1 VGDSGQSEILA
12 MTRDEVLSAFNAIRV
27 WTNGD
32 RRAVHKPLLVLL
44 ALSRV
49 NDVTSQTMD
58 WNDAEPLLKVLLEEF
73 GPDGSS
79 TTRHYPFWHL
89 QTDGLWQ
96 LNGPPE
102 ILNRPAGATPTLTEL
117 RQNHVRGG
125 FTMPIYDALKADPE
139 LIGIVAQR
147 IVDSHFPESIRGDV
161 LDAVGLAQ
169 VESMGTPKDPQ
180 RRRDPAFRAKVLLAY
195 QYRCAVC
202 GHDLRMGQQ
211 SIGLE
216 AAHIKWFQANGPD
229 EVPNGIA
236 MCSLHHKV
244 FDLGAFKILP
254 ETYRMVFS
262 QHLNGSETASDRMLA
277 YHGAGMILP
286 QAKEYLPH
294 PANLD
299 WHARQVFKSPARS
312 G

>member
-1 VGDSGQSEILA
+1 
-12 MTRDEVLSAFNAIRV
+12 
-27 WTNGD
+27 
-32 RRAVHKPLLVLL
+32 VHKPLLVLL

-49 NDVTSQTMD
+49 NEVAAQSID
-58 WNDAEPLLKVLLEEF
+58 WNDAEPLLKRLLEEF

-79 TTRHYPFWHL
+79 NTRHYPFWHL
-89 QTDGLWQ
+89 QTDGLWR
-96 LNGPPE
+96 LDGPPE

-117 RQNHVRGG
+117 RNHHVRGG
-125 FTMPIYDALKADPE
+125 FTEAIYTTLKSDSE

-147 IVDSHFPESIRGDV
+147 IVDAHFPDSIRGDV
-161 LDAVGLAQ
+161 LDAVGLVQ
-169 VESMGTPKDPQ
+169 LESMGTPKDPQ

-254 ETYRMVFS
+254 ETYQMVFS
-262 QHLNGSETASDRMLA
+262 QHLNGSEGTSQRMLA
-277 YHGAGMILP
+277 YHGSAMMLP
-286 QAKEYLPH
+286 QAKEYMPH
-294 PANLD
+294 PNHLD
-299 WHARQVFKSPARS
+299 WHSRQVFKNPARDD
-312 G
+312 

>member
-1 VGDSGQSEILA
+1 MGHPGKGAILA
-12 MTRDEVLSAFNAIRV
+12 MTRDEVLAAFNAIRV
-27 WTNGD
+27 WQNGD

-49 NDVTSQTMD
+49 NEVAAQSIY
-58 WNDAEPLLKVLLEEF
+58 WNDAEPLLKRLLEEF

-79 TTRHYPFWHL
+79 NTRHYPFWHL
-89 QTDGLWQ
+89 QTDGLWR
-96 LNGPPE
+96 LDGPPE

-117 RQNHVRGG
+117 RNHHVRGG
-125 FTMPIYDALKADPE
+125 FTEAIYATFKSDPE

-147 IVDSHFPESIRGDV
+147 IVDAHFPDSIRGDV
-161 LDAVGLAQ
+161 LDAVGLVQ
-169 VESMGTPKDPQ
+169 LESMGTPKDPQ

-254 ETYRMVFS
+254 ETYQMVFS
-262 QHLNGSETASDRMLA
+262 QHLNGSETASQRMLA
-277 YHGAGMILP
+277 YHGSAMILP

-294 PANLD
+294 PNHLD
-299 WHARQVFKSPARS
+299 WHSRQVFKNPAR
-312 G
+312 GD

>member
-1 VGDSGQSEILA
+1 MGDSGQGEVLA
-12 MTRDEVLSAFNAIRV
+12 MTRDEILAAFNAMRV
-27 WTNGD
+27 WTKGD

-49 NDVTSQTMD
+49 NDHTSRTMD
-58 WNDAEPLLKVLLEEF
+58 WNDAEPLLKGLMEEF
-73 GPDGSS
+73 GPTGSS
-79 TTRHYPFWHL
+79 ATRHYPFWHL

-96 LNGPPE
+96 LDGPPE
-102 ILNRPAGATPTLTEL
+102 ILNRPAGTTPTLTEL
-117 RQNHVRGG
+117 RRCHVRGG
-125 FTMPIYDALKADPE
+125 FAVSIYNALKTDPE
-139 LIGIVAQR
+139 LVGILAQR
-147 IVDSHFPESIRGDV
+147 IVDAHFPESIRNDV
-161 LDAVGLAQ
+161 LDAVGLTKL
-169 VESMGTPKDPQ
+169 EPMGTPKDPQ

-244 FDLGAFKILP
+244 FDLGAFKVLP
-254 ETYRMVFS
+254 GTYQMVFS
-262 QHLNGSETASDRMLA
+262 QHLNGSVSASDRMLA
-277 YHGAGMILP
+277 YHGAGLILP
-286 QAKEYLPH
+286 QSKEYLPH
-294 PANLD
+294 PINLN
-299 WHARQVFKSPARS
+299 WHAREVFKSPARA

>member
-1 VGDSGQSEILA
+1 MGHPGKGEILA
-12 MTRDEVLSAFNAIRV
+12 MTRDEVLAAFNAIRV
-27 WTNGD
+27 WQNGD

-49 NDVTSQTMD
+49 NEVAAQSID
-58 WNDAEPLLKVLLEEF
+58 WNDAEPLLKRLLEEF

-79 TTRHYPFWHL
+79 NTRHYPFWHL
-89 QTDGLWQ
+89 QTDRLWR
-96 LNGPPE
+96 LDGPPE
-102 ILNRPAGATPTLTEL
+102 VLNRPAGATPTLTEL
-117 RQNHVRGG
+117 RNHHVRGG
-125 FTMPIYDALKADPE
+125 FTVPIYMALKSDPE

-147 IVDSHFPESIRGDV
+147 IVDAHFPETIRGDV
-161 LDAVGLAQ
+161 LEAVGLVQ
-169 VESMGTPKDPQ
+169 VEYMGTPKDPQ
-180 RRRDPAFRAKVLLAY
+180 RRRDPAFREKVLRAY

-202 GHDLRMGQQ
+202 GHDLRMGQK

-244 FDLGAFKILP
+244 FDLGAFQILP
-254 ETYRMVFS
+254 ETYQMVFS
-262 QHLNGSETASDRMLA
+262 QHLNGSEAASQRMLA
-277 YHGAGMILP
+277 YHGSAMILP

-294 PANLD
+294 PNHLD
-299 WHARQVFKSPARS
+299 WHSRQVFKNPAR
-312 G
+312 GD

>member
-1 VGDSGQSEILA
+1 MGNPGKGEILA
-12 MTRDEVLSAFNAIRV
+12 MTRDEVISAFNAIRV
-27 WTNGD
+27 WQNGD

-49 NDVTSQTMD
+49 NEVAAQSID
-58 WNDAEPLLKVLLEEF
+58 WNDAEPLLKTLLEEF

-79 TTRHYPFWHL
+79 NTRHYPFWHL
-89 QTDGLWQ
+89 QTDGLW
-96 LNGPPE
+96 LLEGPPE

-117 RQNHVRGG
+117 RQNHIRGG
-125 FTMPIYDALKADPE
+125 FTVPIYMALKSDPE

-147 IVDSHFPESIRGDV
+147 IVDAHFPETIRGDV
-161 LDAVGLAQ
+161 LEAVGLAQ
-169 VESMGTPKDPQ
+169 VGTMGTPRDPQ
-180 RRRDPAFRAKVLLAY
+180 RRRDPTFRAKVLRAY

-254 ETYRMVFS
+254 ETYQMVFS
-262 QHLNGSETASDRMLA
+262 QHLNGSEAASQRMLA
-277 YHGAGMILP
+277 YHGSAMILP

-294 PANLD
+294 PNHLD
-299 WHARQVFKSPARS
+299 WHSRQVFKNPAR
-312 G
+312 GD

>member
-1 VGDSGQSEILA
+1 
-12 MTRDEVLSAFNAIRV
+12 MTRYEVLAAFNAIRV
-27 WTNGD
+27 WQNGD

-49 NDVTSQTMD
+49 NEVAAQSID
-58 WNDAEPLLKVLLEEF
+58 WNDAEPLLKRLLEEF

-79 TTRHYPFWHL
+79 NTRHYPFWHL
-89 QTDGLWQ
+89 QTDELWR
-96 LNGPPE
+96 LDGPPE

-117 RQNHVRGG
+117 RNHHVRGG
-125 FTMPIYDALKADPE
+125 FTEAIYTTLKSDPE

-147 IVDSHFPESIRGDV
+147 IVDAHFPDSIRGDV
-161 LDAVGLAQ
+161 LDAVGLVQ
-169 VESMGTPKDPQ
+169 LESMGTPKDPQ

-254 ETYRMVFS
+254 ETYQMVFS
-262 QHLNGSETASDRMLA
+262 QHLNGSEGTSQRMLA
-277 YHGAGMILP
+277 YHGSAMILP
-286 QAKEYLPH
+286 QAKEYTPH
-294 PANLD
+294 PNHLD
-299 WHARQVFKSPARS
+299 WHSRQVFKNPARDD
-312 G
+312 

>member
-1 VGDSGQSEILA
+1 
-12 MTRDEVLSAFNAIRV
+12 MTRDEVIAAFDSIRV
-27 WTNGD
+27 WQSGD
-32 RRAVHKPLLVLL
+32 RRAVHKPLLMLL

-49 NDVTSQTMD
+49 NDATPQLMD
-58 WNDAEPLLKVLLEEF
+58 WNDAEPLLKGLLEEF

-79 TTRHYPFWHL
+79 NTRHYPFWHL
-89 QTDGLWQ
+89 QTDGLWLLQ
-96 LNGPPE
+96 GPPA
-102 ILNRPAGATPTLTEL
+102 ILSRPPGAAPTLTEL
-117 RQNHVRGG
+117 RHHRVSGG
-125 FTMPIYDALKADPE
+125 FTPKIYNALKADPD
-139 LIGIVAQR
+139 LIALIAQR
-147 IVDSHFPESIRGDV
+147 IVDSHFPETIRGDV
-161 LDAVGLAQ
+161 LDAVGLSQ
-169 VESMGTPKDPQ
+169 VEICGVSRDPH
-180 RRRDPAFRAKVLLAY
+180 RRRDPAFRAKVLMAY

-254 ETYRMVFS
+254 QTYQMVFS
-262 QHLNGSETASDRMLA
+262 QHLNGSEAASQRMLT
-277 YHGAGMILP
+277 YHGAELILP

-294 PANLD
+294 PNNLD
-299 WHARQVFKSPARS
+299 WHARQVFKSPQRAE
-312 G
+312 